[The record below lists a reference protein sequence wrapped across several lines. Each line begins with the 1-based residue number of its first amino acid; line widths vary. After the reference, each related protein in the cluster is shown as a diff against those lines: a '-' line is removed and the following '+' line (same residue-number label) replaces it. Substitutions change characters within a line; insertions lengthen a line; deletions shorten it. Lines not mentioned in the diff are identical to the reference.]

1 MNSTAYA
8 GARERIISLLHD
20 QPDEFAAVPACP
32 GWRVRDVVSHLAGG
46 ADDALA
52 GRLEGLASDEWT
64 AAQIERRR
72 DTPLAM
78 IIFEWV
84 ANAVRF
90 EPLLDIAG
98 DLGQMAVGDIAS
110 HEQDIRGALGA
121 PGARDSDAVRI
132 GLGFIAR
139 NIISNAS
146 AQGVSLRVVSTDGLD
161 LGSHDADATLTA
173 NDFELLRALTGR
185 RSVEQLREM
194 KWEGD
199 VERALPA
206 FTWFVLKPAAQ
217 PIYE

>member
-1 MNSTAYA
+1 MNATAYA
-8 GARERIISLLHD
+8 GARERIIALLHD
-20 QPDEFAAVPACP
+20 QPDELAPVQTCP
-32 GWRVRDVVSHLAGG
+32 GWTVRDVVSHLAGG

-52 GRLEGLASDEWT
+52 GRLEGLASDKWT
-64 AAQIERRR
+64 AAQVEKRRNW
-72 DTPLAM
+72 PLAM

-90 EPLLDIAG
+90 EPLLDVAG
-98 DLGQMAVGDIAS
+98 DLGQMGVADIAS
-110 HEQDIRGALGA
+110 HEHDIRGALGA

-139 NIISNAS
+139 NVISS
-146 AQGVSLRVVSTDGLD
+146 AAEMGVALRLRSAEGLD
-161 LGSHDADATLTA
+161 LGERNADATLTA
-173 NDFELLRALTGR
+173 SNFELLRALTGR

-194 KWEGD
+194 SWEGD

-206 FTWFVLKPAAQ
+206 FTWFVLKPAAK

>member
-1 MNSTAYA
+1 MNATAYA
-8 GARERIISLLHD
+8 GARERIVSLLHD
-20 QPDEFAAVPACP
+20 QPDEFAPVKTCP
-32 GWRVRDVVSHLAGG
+32 GWRVRDVVSHLTGG
-46 ADDALA
+46 TDDALS
-52 GRLEGLASDEWT
+52 GNLEGLASDEWT
-64 AAQIERRR
+64 AAQVERRQ

-84 ANAVRF
+84 ANAPRF

-98 DLGQMAVGDIAS
+98 DLGQMAVADIAS
-110 HEQDIRGALGA
+110 HEHDIRGALGA

-132 GLGFIAR
+132 GLGWVAR
-139 NIISNAS
+139 NVIAS
-146 AQGVSLRVVSTDGLD
+146 AKDHGVAMRIVSTDGLD
-161 LGSHDADATLTA
+161 LGPHDADATLIA

-206 FTWFVLKPAAQ
+206 FTWFVLKPAAE